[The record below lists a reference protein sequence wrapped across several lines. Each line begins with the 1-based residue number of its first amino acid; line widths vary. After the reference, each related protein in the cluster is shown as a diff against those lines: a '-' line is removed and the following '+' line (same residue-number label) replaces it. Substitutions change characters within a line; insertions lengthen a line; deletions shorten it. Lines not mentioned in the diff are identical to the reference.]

1 MLWQLS
7 IGGRLDKIM
16 KKGVVLKKDL
26 CIFYVSQLILVL
38 EYLHENNWV
47 YRNLNLEDVYIKENG
62 YIWIDGLVSNM
73 RMKKS
78 KN

>member
-1 MLWQLS
+1 
-7 IGGRLDKIM
+7 M